1 MLPLSV
7 YVTLSKSVTFCD
19 NRRGEIKILTV
30 RTKFDFLLE
39 F

>member
-7 YVTLSKSVTFCD
+7 YVALSKSVTFCD
-19 NRRGEIKILTV
+19 NEHEILTV
-30 RTKFDFLLE
+30 RTNFDLFFE